1 MERTGTRQYDLAR
14 LLDVSEA
21 TVSRYLT
28 GTREL
33 APEPAIRL
41 ALLTDIPVEKL
52 LTDGRA
58 ARLLKL
64 LGKQSNAIRHKGK
77 KNANVA

>member
-1 MERTGTRQYDLAR
+1 MERTGSRQYDLAR
-14 LLDVSEA
+14 LLNVSEA
-21 TVSRYLT
+21 TVSRYLS
-28 GTREL
+28 GKVEL
-33 APEPAIRL
+33 SPEPAIRL

-64 LGKQSNAIRHKGK
+64 LGKQSNVDRSIPK
-77 KNANVA
+77 KKTNVA

>member
-1 MERTGTRQYDLAR
+1 MARTGTRQYDLAR
-14 LLDVSEA
+14 LLDVSPA
-21 TVSRYLT
+21 TVCRYLS
-28 GTREL
+28 GKVEL
-33 APEPAIRL
+33 SPEPAIRL

-64 LGKQSNAIRHKGK
+64 LGKQSNAARAKAK
-77 KNANVA
+77 